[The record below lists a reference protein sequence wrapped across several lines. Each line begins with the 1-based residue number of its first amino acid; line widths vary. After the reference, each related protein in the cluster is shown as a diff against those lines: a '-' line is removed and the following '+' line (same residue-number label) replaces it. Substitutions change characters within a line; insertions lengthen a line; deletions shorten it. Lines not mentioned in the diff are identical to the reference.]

1 MFFFFFLFEEIVAV
15 IYWATTVHTL
25 TKVLCLCQ
33 QSFYKWRGFSASHR
47 LRTMKQREHVH
58 LVVGS
63 RIKENVA
70 HISLLGCV
78 LLLSVDSLVSLV
90 CLDFLLG
97 AGILNLTGLGVEVV
111 AMDKQ
116 CVSPMIYIRIQALW
130 TP

>member
-1 MFFFFFLFEEIVAV
+1 
-15 IYWATTVHTL
+15 
-25 TKVLCLCQ
+25 
-33 QSFYKWRGFSASHR
+33 
-47 LRTMKQREHVH
+47 MKQREHVH
-58 LVVGS
+58 LVVSS